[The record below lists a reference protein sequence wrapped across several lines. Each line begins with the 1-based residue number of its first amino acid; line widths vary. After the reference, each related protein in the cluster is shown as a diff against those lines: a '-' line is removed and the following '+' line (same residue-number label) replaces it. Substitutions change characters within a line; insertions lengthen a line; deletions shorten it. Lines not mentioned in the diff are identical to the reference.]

1 MEVIFKYIGYGLM
14 ILFLV
19 IIGVGVF
26 FFYIIRSVFRDDEEE
41 ERIE

>member
-14 ILFLV
+14 VLFLV

-26 FFYIIRSVFRDDEEE
+26 LFYIIRSVFRDDEEE